1 MPTGTPI
8 MADKIVI
15 DASAILAVLLD
26 EPGQENVVP
35 ILAQGCCSAIGM
47 AEVASKLTDNGNDRV
62 AVAKAINALALSI
75 YPVEADDAIDIGILR
90 AATRKTG
97 LSLGDRC
104 CLALAKKLGLPVLTA
119 DRAWAGIADAVGVEV
134 RVIR

>member
-1 MPTGTPI
+1 

-15 DASAILAVLLD
+15 DASAILAILLD
-26 EPGQENVVP
+26 EPGAENVVGA
-35 ILAQGCCSAIGM
+35 LAEGCCSAIGV
-47 AEVASKLTDNGNDRV
+47 AEVATKLTENGIDRL
-62 AVAKAINALALSI
+62 AVSRSIHALALSI
-75 YPVEADDAIDIGILR
+75 YPVEAEDAVDIGILR
-90 AATRKTG
+90 AATRKAG

-104 CLALAKKLGLPVLTA
+104 CLALAQKLDLPVLTA